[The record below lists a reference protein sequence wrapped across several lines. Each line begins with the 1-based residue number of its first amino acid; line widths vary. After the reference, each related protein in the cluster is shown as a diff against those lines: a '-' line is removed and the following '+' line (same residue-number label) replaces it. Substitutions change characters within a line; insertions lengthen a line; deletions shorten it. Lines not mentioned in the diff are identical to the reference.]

1 MKPTNRGLM
10 CNPLASRGR
19 SVVGL
24 RERHATEFI
33 ENYQYISTC
42 SILSD
47 VSSAGRYVIGKDQLA
62 ALTSAARQE
71 ILDVLG
77 EMGTV
82 SVAELAAA
90 LGRPA
95 DALYFHLRALS
106 RVGLVRPAGHR
117 GTGRRQEALFRTV
130 ARELWLEYTP
140 RTPSHHRRLSAI
152 VGSMLRLG
160 MRDFDRALARSGVT
174 VSGARRELWALRT
187 IGRLSLP
194 QVAEVNRSIASLKRS
209 VSARGRR
216 GRLYAVTILLTP
228 LDRRRAGASAKPKG
242 TRT

>member
-1 MKPTNRGLM
+1 MSN
-10 CNPLASRGR
+10 
-19 SVVGL
+19 
-24 RERHATEFI
+24 
-33 ENYQYISTC
+33 
-42 SILSD
+42 
-47 VSSAGRYVIGKDQLA
+47 AGRYVIGKGQLA
-62 ALTSAARQE
+62 ALTSAGRQE
-71 ILDVLG
+71 ILDVLA

-140 RTPSHHRRLSAI
+140 RTRSHHRRISAI

-160 MRDFDRALARSGVT
+160 MRDFDGALARSDVI
-174 VSGARRELWALRT
+174 VSGARRELWALRQ

-194 QVAEVNRSIASLKRS
+194 QVAEVNRSIAGLKRS
-209 VSARGRR
+209 VSAPGRR

-242 TRT
+242 ART